1 MKSRLLVAVCTL
13 LLFGGVVVAA
23 QNDPMVGGAAMYPA
37 KNIVENAVN
46 SADHT
51 TLVAA
56 VKAAGLV
63 DTLEGPGPFTVF
75 APTNEAFAKLPA
87 GTVDTLLKPENKD
100 MLVKILTYHVV
111 AGRLSTGDIKKMIKD
126 GHGKAELKTVSGGI
140 ITATESMDSMSHM
153 NSIVLTDEKGGTA
166 SITIDNV
173 YQSNGVIQV
182 IDSVLIPN

>member
-1 MKSRLLVAVCTL
+1 MNRKFAVVLAMVAIAVTSAVAWMKNPV
-13 LLFGGVVVAA
+13 
-23 QNDPMVGGAAMYPA
+23 VGGQEMYPT
-37 KNIVENAVN
+37 KNIIENAMN

-63 DTLEGPGPFTVF
+63 DTLEGTGPFTVF

-100 MLVKILTYHVV
+100 TLVKILTYHVV
-111 AGRLSTGDIKKMIKD
+111 AGRLSTADIKKMIKD
-126 GHGKAELKTVSGGI
+126 GNGKATLTTVSGGT
-140 ITATESMDSMSHM
+140 ITATESMGK
-153 NSIVLTDEKGGTA
+153 ITLTDEKGGTA
-166 SITIDNV
+166 SITITNV

-182 IDSVLIPN
+182 IDSVLMPS